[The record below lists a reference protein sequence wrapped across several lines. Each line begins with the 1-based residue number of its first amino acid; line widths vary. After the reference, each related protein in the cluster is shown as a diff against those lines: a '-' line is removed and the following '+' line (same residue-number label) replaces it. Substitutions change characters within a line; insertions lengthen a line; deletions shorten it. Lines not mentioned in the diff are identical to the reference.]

1 MASTIEL
8 LLLAQ
13 QSGQPS
19 VAAVAYTTSTQ
30 TFTLAS
36 QVAVSGLSAA
46 LAAGA
51 YLVEARV
58 EWVPSGTVG
67 STHYHGFSFTGTAS
81 QVMFQ
86 GVSWQAQ
93 AANAI
98 LQTTASGVSSLSA
111 TMFGTPTHVAFS
123 GWTEVS
129 GILVVS
135 AAGTLAATVQLATA
149 GDDVT
154 TYAGSWLRV
163 TQIP

>member
-13 QSGQPS
+13 QSGRPS
-19 VAAVAYTTSTQ
+19 PAAVAYTSSGQ

-36 QVAVSGLSAA
+36 QVAVTGLSAS
-46 LAAGA
+46 LAPGA

-58 EWVPSGTVG
+58 SWVPAWTVG
-67 STHYHGFSFTGTAS
+67 SSHYHGFTFSGTAS

-86 GVSWQAQ
+86 GVCWQPQ
-93 AANAI
+93 SANAI
-98 LQTTASGVSSLSA
+98 LQSTASGISSLSA
-111 TMFGTPTHVAFS
+111 TMVVSPTHVAFP
-123 GWTEVS
+123 GWAEIAGV
-129 GILVVS
+129 LVVS
-135 AAGTLAATVQLATA
+135 AAGTLAATIQLATA